1 MRTAVR
7 QTPLKE
13 RLVRRSEAQAPEGFN
28 RQRQWR
34 LQTIRLVLPNFQVS
48 ICGNFRDAFGVLI

>member
-7 QTPLKE
+7 QTRLKE

-28 RQRQWR
+28 RQGQWR
-34 LQTIRLVLPNFQVS
+34 LQTIRLVLPKKMSVIDFFKSHQPHP
-48 ICGNFRDAFGVLI
+48 